1 MGWQVI
7 EGWGMIKRS
16 IKAEKGMEE
25 EEEEQQSSRKKKEKE
40 IQRVNSKEE
49 RLIPCKSYEKIRR
62 HYCVIAIGE
71 VKEKNERKQQ

>member
-1 MGWQVI
+1 MGWQII

-16 IKAEKGMEE
+16 IKAEKGME

-49 RLIPCKSYEKIRR
+49 RSIPCKSFEKIRH

-71 VKEKNERKQQ
+71 VKEQNERKQQ

>member
-1 MGWQVI
+1 MGWQAI

-49 RLIPCKSYEKIRR
+49 RSIPRKSL
-62 HYCVIAIGE
+62 V
-71 VKEKNERKQQ
+71 